1 MIRQINRNFNVYDAT
16 KQGYKAELPELDFTK
31 VQAREQ
37 ARVNAEIARKQDL
50 AKLQDTGL
58 YNIFDSD
65 VRRDVEALTKDVA
78 EGRLDPKSQEY
89 YNRYTSIGGKTKRY
103 KTVSD
108 QINNVYES
116 YLKDP
121 SKFVWNDAD
130 GNVYTGQEGMNMWRE
145 SLNQSSPEG
154 MSFEEIST
162 MAIEPARNL
171 DSRIDLDT
179 TKTQAYGKNLFENFA
194 KNNDLQYSEMAG
206 GEIVLLAQDKEL
218 PKGYREELKANLI
231 TAFAKPISQNYGIM
245 KAQNSLPTYPA
256 GHKNE
261 GQPMTPEDY
270 AKDFADKQ
278 IPNIVSTS
286 EFRNKKGRAELANL
300 NARTAKL
307 NKELKEP
314 DLAPVNYGGNE
325 SMTKEELD
333 AQYTQKL
340 KDSGYTDDEIA
351 KALETRK
358 YLSDSVEGIGGQN
371 TLVPQSKMTTTTDK
385 GEMLVSEYVY
395 DPKGK
400 KFYKA
405 GVVPQKGSKKITTTT
420 PQFGMVDGE
429 MMETG
434 SVSVLDYAAMQTES
448 YKQESDREGI
458 VSDYMRAGMSR
469 EKANE
474 QVDLLIKKP
483 EQAQNNENTS
493 DFSNRKEGET
503 WSEGGYDYKV
513 VNGKVLRKPKK

>member
-206 GEIVLLAQDKEL
+206 GEIVLLTQDKEL

-307 NKELKEP
+307 NKENQVGTPNTTYGLKVSDSTLTEEKIAGMPFAIAFKGKVGEETEYNKQTLPTPVKTVIDGSNVQISGALYNPKKGKFFVYGAKPSEGTNSVTTSVKIPLLDENGDPATDAAGKPLFTTEKEVDYEKTKTEP
-314 DLAPVNYGGNE
+314 FMTEVNKNDYISFLMGGKYDKETATKIANDIEAKQQEEAQQQGGEKAKNDSELSASEWNSKWQSLKSGE
-325 SMTKEELD
+325 SMVGLDGKTYTK
-333 AQYTQKL
+333 K
-340 KDSGYTDDEIA
+340 
-351 KALETRK
+351 
-358 YLSDSVEGIGGQN
+358 
-371 TLVPQSKMTTTTDK
+371 
-385 GEMLVSEYVY
+385 
-395 DPKGK
+395 
-400 KFYKA
+400 
-405 GVVPQKGSKKITTTT
+405 
-420 PQFGMVDGE
+420 
-429 MMETG
+429 
-434 SVSVLDYAAMQTES
+434 
-448 YKQESDREGI
+448 
-458 VSDYMRAGMSR
+458 
-469 EKANE
+469 
-474 QVDLLIKKP
+474 
-483 EQAQNNENTS
+483 
-493 DFSNRKEGET
+493 
-503 WSEGGYDYKV
+503 
-513 VNGKVLRKPKK
+513 